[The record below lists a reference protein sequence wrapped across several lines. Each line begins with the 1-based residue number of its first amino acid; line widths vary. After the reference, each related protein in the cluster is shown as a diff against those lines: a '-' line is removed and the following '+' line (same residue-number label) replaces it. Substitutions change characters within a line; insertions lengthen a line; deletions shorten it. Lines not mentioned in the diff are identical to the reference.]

1 MIRKILLVVL
11 LSLFWSTN
19 AFAGTTA
26 ERLGGSFWLTALLLL
41 ATTPLLPAAIFF
53 MQKTRKLK
61 LKVDELRVNIY
72 FVYWGIALLYWG
84 FTLLLFW
91 IGPTLNPV
99 LFGPHLPVWLEKII
113 CAFLQLLGY
122 IWTIFTLSVYNRY
135 NGKVE

>member
-1 MIRKILLVVL
+1 MIRKILPVVL

-91 IGPTLNPV
+91 IGPTLNPAI
-99 LFGPHLPVWLEKII
+99 FGPHLPVWLEKII

-122 IWTIFTLSVYNRY
+122 IWTVFTIFLYNKHY
-135 NGKVE
+135 EKLK